1 MEFGNNWNGPTYREP
16 PLDKY
21 LVPAYLYF
29 VLSRI
34 KEVEST
40 QGSRKMIFE
49 KGIFEKYWAIN

>member
-40 QGSRKMIFE
+40 QGSIKNDIRERYI
-49 KGIFEKYWAIN
+49 